1 MVVTPGTGEPDTGT
15 SRSRA
20 RAACVGAGDRPQ
32 SGGDPAPA
40 VRGLKPP
47 RAGAA
52 LPAASLSDAGLL
64 LPSPP
69 ALRAQ
74 GPLSFCREDPSPP
87 AEVEGKDLALVEPE
101 GGGACSP
108 TSHVDGVG
116 GGYAPG
122 RGHTG
127 GGVGR
132 RVPPARQGQLCCDA
146 SQALQPH
153 CGRHAGALA
162 EVPPRGTGTW
172 SQPWRPRLQLNWAE

>member
-101 GGGACSP
+101 GGAPAAPHLTWTGWEGVTHQDVVTQAVGWVVGFPQRGRVSCVVTPPRPSSPTVDATPAPWRKCHPGGPGPGVSRGGHACS
-108 TSHVDGVG
+108 
-116 GGYAPG
+116 
-122 RGHTG
+122 
-127 GGVGR
+127 
-132 RVPPARQGQLCCDA
+132 
-146 SQALQPH
+146 
-153 CGRHAGALA
+153 
-162 EVPPRGTGTW
+162 
-172 SQPWRPRLQLNWAE
+172 